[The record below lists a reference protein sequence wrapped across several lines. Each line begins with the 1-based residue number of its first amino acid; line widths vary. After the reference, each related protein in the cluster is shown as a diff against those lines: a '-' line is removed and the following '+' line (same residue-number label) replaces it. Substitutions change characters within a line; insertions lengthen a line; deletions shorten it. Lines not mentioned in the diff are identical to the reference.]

1 MLYAIEWTARTVSTL
16 VFAVAVLALPLA
28 SAVNAAAATG
38 DIQLAQAATSPKDA
52 PAASEAQTERQT
64 ADLHKRLQITP
75 AQQPQFDA
83 VVKAM
88 QQNAQEM
95 DALMQQNPP
104 DRRRNALDELRTQAQ
119 AAQTEAAG
127 LQRLLPVF
135 QALYEGLSEA
145 QKRAAD
151 QVFAAPSPPPKR

>member
-1 MLYAIEWTARTVSTL
+1 MSYAIGWTAAVG
-16 VFAVAVLALPLA
+16 FAAAMLALPLA
-28 SAVNAAAATG
+28 RAAAP
-38 DIQLAQAATSPKDA
+38 DIQLVQAAPSAKGA
-52 PAASEAQTERQT
+52 PAAGDAQSERES
-64 ADLHKRLQITP
+64 ADLHKKLQITP

-127 LQRLLPVF
+127 LQRLLPAF
-135 QALYEGLSEA
+135 QSLYESLSEA
-145 QKRAAD
+145 QKREAD
-151 QVFAAPSPPPKR
+151 QVFAAPPPPPKR